1 MLNIIIYLMLFT
13 TENTEQAQIF
23 LLIFEKSL
31 TRIIYTYLTLEKVCE
46 QHIYHSTKIHIL
58 SILELVTELS
68 ELDAQLLD
76 IIIFVDGV
84 DVKHPNYKMSQI
96 YN

>member
-1 MLNIIIYLMLFT
+1 MHYLYLSY
-13 TENTEQAQIF
+13 IG
-23 LLIFEKSL
+23 KS
-31 TRIIYTYLTLEKVCE
+31 VE

-58 SILELVTELS
+58 SILELATELS
-68 ELDAQLLD
+68 ELDTQLLD

-84 DVKHPNYKMSQI
+84 DVKHPNYKMSGI

>member
-1 MLNIIIYLMLFT
+1 M
-13 TENTEQAQIF
+13 F

-31 TRIIYTYLTLEKVCE
+31 TRIIYTYLTLEKMCE

-68 ELDAQLLD
+68 ELDAQLQD
-76 IIIFVDGV
+76 IIIFVNGV
-84 DVKHPNYKMSQI
+84 DVKHPNYKMSGI